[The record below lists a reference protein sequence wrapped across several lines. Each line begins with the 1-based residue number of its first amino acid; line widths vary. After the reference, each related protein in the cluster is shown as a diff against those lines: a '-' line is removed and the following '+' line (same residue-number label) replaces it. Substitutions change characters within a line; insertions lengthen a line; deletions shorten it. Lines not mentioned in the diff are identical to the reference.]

1 MDYFALFSLPVS
13 LRVDTSKVLMIYYK
27 LCQQYHPDRMGA
39 GNEEEALRMST
50 EINRAKKMLDQPLLR
65 LEYILQQQGLLPEDE
80 KFQLPP
86 LFLSDMMDIN
96 EALMDAR
103 MEGDTEKLA
112 TLENEIQ
119 ALDENML
126 APVAHYF
133 NQEELQADDNA
144 WQQLKLY
151 YYQHK
156 YLMRLV
162 SPSHDM

>member
-13 LRVDTSKVLMIYYK
+13 LRVDTSKVLMTYYK

-39 GNEEEALRMST
+39 GMEDEALRMST

-103 MEGDTEKLA
+103 LEGDNEKLA

-119 ALDENML
+119 ALDAKML

-133 NQEELQADDNA
+133 NQEELQADDKA

-162 SPSHDM
+162 SPNHDM

>member
-13 LRVDTSKVLMIYYK
+13 LLVDKSKVLSTYYR
-27 LCQQYHPDRMGA
+27 LCQQYHPDRVGD
-39 GNEEEALRMST
+39 GEEEEALRMSA
-50 EINRAKKMLDQPLLR
+50 EINKAKKILDQPLLR
-65 LEYILQQQGLLPEDE
+65 LEYVLQQQGHLPDDE

-103 MEGDTEKLA
+103 MAGDAEKLA
-112 TLENEIQ
+112 NIEKEIQ
-119 ALDENML
+119 TLDANLL

-162 SPSHDM
+162 SPNHDM